1 MTAARDALQLPILFL
16 TVLLLGAVHVAD
28 RVALRPPSLFGLV
41 MGVVL
46 LGLLVR
52 SGALAPERLM
62 HASRSRLANLNGLTV
77 IVSCVL
83 AAAQAFTLVTPDFGL
98 PRVLVGLFLLVLLVN
113 TLAASPD
120 RSRVL
125 RSLLVIF
132 GATFTLKFV
141 VLAALS
147 GPADG
152 RLARVVKVLF
162 EGVTLGA
169 VSQEVVHP
177 ATGYL
182 AFATLVLFMVG
193 LALLPGRQIS
203 RSIGGRSL
211 PEIGSPR
218 ALADPDL
225 SEQR

>member
-1 MTAARDALQLPILFL
+1 
-16 TVLLLGAVHVAD
+16 
-28 RVALRPPSLFGLV
+28 
-41 MGVVL
+41 
-46 LGLLVR
+46 
-52 SGALAPERLM
+52 
-62 HASRSRLANLNGLTV
+62 
-77 IVSCVL
+77 
-83 AAAQAFTLVTPDFGL
+83 
-98 PRVLVGLFLLVLLVN
+98 
-113 TLAASPD
+113 
-120 RSRVL
+120 
-125 RSLLVIF
+125 
-132 GATFTLKFV
+132 

-211 PEIGSPR
+211 AEIGSPR

-225 SEQR
+225 SEHR

>member
-1 MTAARDALQLPILFL
+1 M
-16 TVLLLGAVHVAD
+16 
-28 RVALRPPSLFGLV
+28 
-41 MGVVL
+41 
-46 LGLLVR
+46 
-52 SGALAPERLM
+52 
-62 HASRSRLANLNGLTV
+62 
-77 IVSCVL
+77 IVSCVM

-98 PRVLVGLFLLVLLVN
+98 PRVLVSLFLLVLLLN

-125 RSLLVIF
+125 RSLLVIL

-152 RLARVVKVLF
+152 RLARALQILF

-169 VSQEVVHP
+169 VSQEAMHP
-177 ATGYL
+177 STGYL
-182 AFATLVLFMVG
+182 AFVTLVLFMVG
-193 LALLPGRQIS
+193 LALLPGRQIT

-211 PEIGSPR
+211 AKIGAPR
-218 ALADPDL
+218 ALPDPDL